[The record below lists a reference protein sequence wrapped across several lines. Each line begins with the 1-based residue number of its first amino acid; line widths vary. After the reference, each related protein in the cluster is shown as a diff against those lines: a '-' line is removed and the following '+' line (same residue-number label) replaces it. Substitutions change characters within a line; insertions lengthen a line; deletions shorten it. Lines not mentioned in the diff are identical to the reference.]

1 MHACMV
7 FCICTCYLQITTVH
21 VKIVGVCFCAG
32 HVLKECV
39 ICRVVCEYEGVV
51 MYHGIGEEKL
61 LRKVWWM
68 AAV

>member
-1 MHACMV
+1 MHAWCSV
-7 FCICTCYLQITTVH
+7 YTANVQLTVH

-61 LRKVWWM
+61 YGGWRLFKNRP
-68 AAV
+68 

>member
-1 MHACMV
+1 MYN
-7 FCICTCYLQITTVH
+7 CTC
-21 VKIVGVCFCAG
+21 KDSSRVCFCAG